1 MCKHQKNVDITNELY
16 SKCSSEV
23 HPSPFPFLFSVVLI
37 DLKVEEGWEKL
48 RREGDAGA
56 GGDAGGGEV
65 SASGVK
71 CDAVS
76 VEGVTIGVA
85 VSLAPASTFSTEWIN
100 TPRAAGAEH
109 ECGLPSSRL
118 IGVKWGLAMR
128 DGLICL
134 WGRAV

>member
-1 MCKHQKNVDITNELY
+1 M
-16 SKCSSEV
+16 
-23 HPSPFPFLFSVVLI
+23 I

-48 RREGDAGA
+48 RREGDVGA

-65 SASGVK
+65 SSSGVE

-85 VSLAPASTFSTEWIN
+85 VS
-100 TPRAAGAEH
+100 PRFDFLDRVDQHAAAGAEH